1 MKRILLAED
10 NNNLRELIT
19 DYLSANEIEVD
30 ACENG
35 EVAWAHFQTN
45 HYDLVLLDIMM
56 PGMDGFELC
65 KKIREQEAVPILFIT
80 AKVQEEDQLYG
91 YEIGADDYI
100 VKPFSLPVLLAK
112 CKVIFSRHQK
122 GNEFLQSGEVR
133 VYTKQRRVMAGEES
147 VTLQALDYEL
157 LLYLMRN
164 PGVVMSR
171 EQILLKIW
179 GYDYEG
185 TDRAVDTHV
194 KNLRKALGE
203 YGRYIRTV
211 IKSGYVWEVE

>member
-35 EVAWAHFQTN
+35 DVAWEHFQTN
-45 HYDLVLLDIMM
+45 QYDLVLLDIMM

-65 KKIREQEAVPILFIT
+65 KKIRGQETVPILFIT

-91 YEIGADDYI
+91 YAIGADDYI

-112 CKVIFSRHQK
+112 CKVIFSRQNK
-122 GNEFLQSGEVR
+122 VEEYIQSGVIKLYPKQKR
-133 VYTKQRRVMAGEES
+133 VLVAEEP
-147 VTLQALDYEL
+147 VALQALDYEL
-157 LLYLMRN
+157 LYYFMRH

-171 EQILLKIW
+171 DQILLRIW

-203 YGRYIRTV
+203 YGRYIRTI
-211 IKSGYVWEVE
+211 IKAGYVWEAE

>member
-30 ACENG
+30 PCKDG
-35 EVAWAHFQTN
+35 DMAWEHFQTGQ
-45 HYDLVLLDIMM
+45 YDLVLLDIMM

-65 KKIREQEAVPILFIT
+65 KKIRGQETVPILFIT

-112 CKVIFSRHQK
+112 CKVIFARHQK
-122 GNEFLQSGEVR
+122 GNEFIQSGEVR
-133 VYTKQRRVMAGEES
+133 VYTKQRRVIAGDVS

-211 IKSGYVWEVE
+211 IKSGYVWDVE

>member
-19 DYLSANEIEVD
+19 DYLTANEIEVD
-30 ACENG
+30 PFENG
-35 EVAWAHFQTN
+35 EIAWEHFQTN
-45 HYDLVLLDIMM
+45 QYDLVLLDIMM
-56 PGMDGFELC
+56 PGIDGFELC
-65 KKIREQEAVPILFIT
+65 KKIRGQETVPILFIT

-112 CKVIFSRHQK
+112 CNVIFSRYQK
-122 GNEFLQSGEVR
+122 GNEFIQSGEIR
-133 VYTKQRRVMAGEES
+133 VYTRQRRVMAGGNP
-147 VTLQALDYEL
+147 VVLQALDYEL

-185 TDRAVDTHV
+185 TDRAVDTHI

>member
-1 MKRILLAED
+1 MKKILLAED
-10 NNNLRELIT
+10 NHNLRELIT
-19 DYLSANEIEVD
+19 DYLTANEIEVD

-35 EVAWAHFQTN
+35 ELAWEKFQTSQ
-45 HYDLVLLDIMM
+45 YDLVLLDIMM

-65 KKIREQEAVPILFIT
+65 KKIRQQETVPILFIT
-80 AKVQEEDQLYG
+80 AKVQEADQLYG

-100 VKPFSLPVLLAK
+100 IKPFSLPVLLAK
-112 CKVIFSRHQK
+112 CKAIFARQT
-122 GNEFLQSGEVR
+122 NRADFIQSGAVR
-133 VYTKQRRVMAGEES
+133 LFPTQKKVAVDGKQIV
-147 VTLQALDYEL
+147 LQALDYEL
-157 LLYLMRN
+157 LSYLIRN
-164 PGVVMSR
+164 AGTVLSR
-171 EQILLKIW
+171 DQILLKVW

-211 IKSGYVWEVE
+211 IKAGYVWEAE

>member
-1 MKRILLAED
+1 MKKILLAED
-10 NNNLRELIT
+10 NHNLRELIT
-19 DYLSANEIEVD
+19 DYLTANEIEVD

-35 EVAWAHFQTN
+35 ELAWEEFQTSQ
-45 HYDLVLLDIMM
+45 YDLVLLDIMM

-65 KKIREQEAVPILFIT
+65 KKIRQQETVPILFIT
-80 AKVQEEDQLYG
+80 AKVQEADQLYG

-100 VKPFSLPVLLAK
+100 IKPFSLPVLLAK
-112 CKVIFSRHQK
+112 CKAIFARQT
-122 GNEFLQSGEVR
+122 NRADFIQSGAVR
-133 VYTKQRRVMAGEES
+133 LFPTQKKVAVDGKQIV
-147 VTLQALDYEL
+147 LQALDYEL
-157 LLYLMRN
+157 LSYLIRN
-164 PGVVMSR
+164 AGTVLSR
-171 EQILLKIW
+171 DQILLKVW

-211 IKSGYVWEVE
+211 IKAGYVWEAE

>member
-19 DYLSANEIEVD
+19 DYLTANEIEVD
-30 ACENG
+30 PCENG
-35 EVAWAHFQTN
+35 EIAWEHFQTN
-45 HYDLVLLDIMM
+45 QYDLVLLDIMM
-56 PGMDGFELC
+56 PGIDGFELC
-65 KKIREQEAVPILFIT
+65 KKIRGQETVPILFIT

-112 CKVIFSRHQK
+112 CNVIFSRHQK
-122 GNEFLQSGEVR
+122 GNEFIQSGEIR
-133 VYTKQRRVMAGEES
+133 VYTRQRRVMAGGNP
-147 VTLQALDYEL
+147 VVLQALDYEL

-171 EQILLKIW
+171 EQILLKLW

-211 IKSGYVWEVE
+211 IKSGYVWDTE

>member
-19 DYLSANEIEVD
+19 DYLTANEIEVD
-30 ACENG
+30 PFENG
-35 EVAWAHFQTN
+35 EIAWEHFQTN
-45 HYDLVLLDIMM
+45 QYDLVLLDIMM
-56 PGMDGFELC
+56 PGIDGFELC
-65 KKIREQEAVPILFIT
+65 KKIRGQETVPILFIT

-122 GNEFLQSGEVR
+122 GNEFIQSGEIR
-133 VYTKQRRVMAGEES
+133 VYTRQRRVMAGGNP
-147 VTLQALDYEL
+147 VVLQALDYEL

-185 TDRAVDTHV
+185 TDRAVDTHI

>member
-1 MKRILLAED
+1 MKKILLAED
-10 NNNLRELIT
+10 NNNLRELIA

-35 EVAWAHFQTN
+35 DMAWEHFQTN
-45 HYDLVLLDIMM
+45 QYDLVLLDIMM

-65 KKIREQEAVPILFIT
+65 KKIRGQETVPILFIT
-80 AKVQEEDQLYG
+80 AKVQEADQLHG
-91 YEIGADDYI
+91 YAIGADDYI

-112 CKVIFSRHQK
+112 CKVIFARQSNRTD
-122 GNEFLQSGEVR
+122 FIQSGVVR
-133 VYTKQRRVMAGEES
+133 IFPTQKKVQVDGKDVA
-147 VTLQALDYEL
+147 LQALDYEL
-157 LLYLMRN
+157 LTYLVRN
-164 PGVVMSR
+164 AGTVLSR
-171 EQILLKIW
+171 DQILLKVW

-185 TDRAVDTHV
+185 NDRSVDTHI

-211 IKSGYVWEVE
+211 IKAGYVWEAE

>member
-1 MKRILLAED
+1 MKKMLLAED

-35 EVAWAHFQTN
+35 DVAWEHFQTN

-65 KKIREQEAVPILFIT
+65 KKIREQEGVPILFIT

-91 YEIGADDYI
+91 YAIGADDYI

-112 CKVIFSRHQK
+112 CKVIFARQNK
-122 GNEFLQSGEVR
+122 TEEYIQSGVIKLYPKQKR
-133 VYTKQRRVMAGEES
+133 VLVAEEP

-157 LLYLMRN
+157 LYYFMRH

-171 EQILLKIW
+171 DQILLKIW

-203 YGRYIRTV
+203 YGRYIRTI

>member
-10 NNNLRELIT
+10 NDNLRELIT
-19 DYLSANEIEVD
+19 DYLTANEIEVD
-30 ACENG
+30 ACEDG
-35 EVAWAHFQTN
+35 DMAWECFQTN
-45 HYDLVLLDIMM
+45 QYDLVLLDIMM

-65 KKIREQEAVPILFIT
+65 KKIRGQETVPILFIT

-91 YEIGADDYI
+91 YEIGCDDYI

-112 CKVIFSRHQK
+112 CKAIFARMNHR
-122 GNEFLQSGEVR
+122 EDFIQSGVVR
-133 VYTKQRRVMAGEES
+133 VYPKQKRVLVDGEPI
-147 VTLQALDYEL
+147 TLQALDYDL
-157 LLYLMRN
+157 LMYLMRN

-171 EQILLKIW
+171 EQILLKVW

-203 YGRYIRTV
+203 YGSYIRTV
-211 IKSGYVWEVE
+211 IKAGYVWEVE